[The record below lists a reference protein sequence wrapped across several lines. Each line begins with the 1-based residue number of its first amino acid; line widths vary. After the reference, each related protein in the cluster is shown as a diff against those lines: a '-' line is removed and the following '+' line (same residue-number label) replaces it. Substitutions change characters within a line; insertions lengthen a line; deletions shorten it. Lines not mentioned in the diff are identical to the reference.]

1 MSTLSEAER
10 TQFSDALERVGG
22 DEEMFIELA
31 EIVSEDAPGMLAEL
45 ESQLQSDQLG
55 EVAQTAHALKG
66 LLSTFQTGP
75 PVAQLQ
81 PFIDEARRGHT
92 ESATMMFRDL
102 MPSLKYLVGQV
113 QQLNH
118 KY

>member
-10 TQFSDALERVGG
+10 TRFSDALERVGG

-31 EIVSEDAPGMLAEL
+31 EIVAEDAPGMLREL
-45 ESQLQSDQLG
+45 EDRLRSDQLG

-66 LLSTFQTGP
+66 LLSTFHTGP

-81 PFIDEARRGHT
+81 PFIDEARSGH
-92 ESATMMFRDL
+92 SKSVTMMFHDL
-102 MPSLKYLVGQV
+102 MPSLKHFIGQV

-118 KY
+118 RS

>member
-10 TQFSDALERVGG
+10 TQFSDALQRVGG

-31 EIVSEDAPGMLAEL
+31 EIVAEDAPGMLAEL
-45 ESQLQSDQLG
+45 EDQLRSDQLS

-75 PVAQLQ
+75 PVSQLQ
-81 PFIDEARRGHT
+81 PFIYEARLGHT
-92 ESATMMFRDL
+92 ESATMMFHDL
-102 MPSLKYLVGQV
+102 KPSLKHFVGQV
-113 QQLNH
+113 QQLNE